1 MQEEINSEILGLI
14 PQRAPIVMVDR
25 FLGLEDGISTTCL
38 EVRAD
43 NIFCNDGC
51 LNECG
56 IIEHIAQ
63 SAAARVGHICRCEG
77 REVPL
82 GFIGAVNAFEASRLP
97 RLGELITTKIEV
109 LQQVF
114 AVSLIR
120 AESYVDGEL
129 VAGCKMKI
137 FLQ

>member
-1 MQEEINSEILGLI
+1 MNSEILGLI

-38 EVRAD
+38 IA
-43 NIFCNDGC
+43 
-51 LNECG
+51 
-56 IIEHIAQ
+56 HIAQ
-63 SAAARVGHICRCEG
+63 SAAARVGHICRGEG

-137 FLQ
+137 FLQE

>member
-1 MQEEINSEILGLI
+1 MNSEILGLI

-56 IIEHIAQ
+56 VIEHIAQ
-63 SAAARVGHICRCEG
+63 SAAARVGHI
-77 REVPL
+77 
-82 GFIGAVNAFEASRLP
+82 
-97 RLGELITTKIEV
+97 
-109 LQQVF
+109 
-114 AVSLIR
+114 
-120 AESYVDGEL
+120 
-129 VAGCKMKI
+129 
-137 FLQ
+137 